1 MSSLL
6 AIVFVNPV
14 WTWVHRLG
22 GPGLILLGLADN
34 SIIPMPG
41 SMDIFVIL
49 LSAHNR
55 EWWPYYAVMGTL
67 GAVFGGY
74 VTYRLAEEGGKET
87 LEKKVSKQRAQKVYR
102 RFEKHGFFTV
112 FLGAILPPPFPIVPF
127 LMAAGVLRYPPKKFL
142 AALATGRGV
151 RFFGFAFIAHIY
163 GVAIIGW
170 LSRYYKPVLY
180 GLIVLA
186 VVGTLTV
193 IIYLKWYRP
202 RTRSSLA

>member
-1 MSSLL
+1 MSHLL
-6 AIVFVNPV
+6 AFVLVNPV
-14 WTWVHRLG
+14 WTWLHRLG

-49 LSAHNR
+49 LSAHNPQ
-55 EWWPYYAVMGTL
+55 WWPYYAVMGTL
-67 GAVFGGY
+67 GAVVGGY

-87 LEKKVSKQRAQKVYR
+87 LEKKVSKQRAQKVYT
-102 RFEKHGFFTV
+102 RFAKHGFFTV

-127 LMAAGVLRYPPKKFL
+127 LMAAGVLHYPWKKFL
-142 AALATGRGV
+142 GALTTGRGV

-163 GVAIIGW
+163 GVAIIGL

-180 GLIVLA
+180 GLIILA
-186 VVGTLTV
+186 VVGTLAGIV
-193 IIYLKWYRP
+193 YLKWYRP
-202 RTRSSLA
+202 KTRSSLA